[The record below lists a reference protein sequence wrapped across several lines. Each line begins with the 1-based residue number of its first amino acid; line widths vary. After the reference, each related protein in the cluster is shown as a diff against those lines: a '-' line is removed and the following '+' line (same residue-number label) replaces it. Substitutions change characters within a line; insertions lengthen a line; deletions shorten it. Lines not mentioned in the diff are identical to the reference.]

1 MDRHAV
7 KRGTQARNGPVQTW
21 LSGESKVRAI
31 DYCLIVGLTQ
41 EQEENG
47 RSMGHCPYREL
58 GSFNVFRFGRK
69 EVVAEGA
76 RNLPDKRC
84 VLLGNGL
91 DFEAILNVYVMPSHG
106 RHWRDRCGLT

>member
-31 DYCLIVGLTQ
+31 DYCLIIAGLTQ
-41 EQEENG
+41 EQEETA

-69 EVVAEGA
+69 DVVAEGA
-76 RNLPDKRC
+76 RKSPDKRY
-84 VLLGNGL
+84 VVLGNGL
-91 DFEAILNVYVMPSHG
+91 DFGAIFNFWVMAQP
-106 RHWRDRCGLT
+106 W

>member
-21 LSGESKVRAI
+21 LSGESK
-31 DYCLIVGLTQ
+31 
-41 EQEENG
+41 EQEETA

-69 EVVAEGA
+69 DVVAEGA
-76 RNLPDKRC
+76 RKSPDKRY
-84 VLLGNGL
+84 VVLGNGL
-91 DFEAILNVYVMPSHG
+91 DFGAIFNFWVMAQP
-106 RHWRDRCGLT
+106 W